1 MWRPQTYLQ
10 KIYRKENLLKN
21 SLVSWNSTNGHL
33 FIMYKLAT
41 LSSHSFMLH
50 CLIWTLNYNL
60 DPRLI
65 YEDQLRERSC
75 VWKDKNVVSF
85 ITESFS
91 ERVHT
96 FFLFFLLLL
105 CFRAFLHLG
114 QNNFAEAH
122 KFFTE
127 ILKTDPSNAV
137 VRNLNVKYIA
147 MAHRL

>member
-1 MWRPQTYLQ
+1 MKATNIFGK
-10 KIYRKENLLKN
+10 KIYRKQNLLKN
-21 SLVSWNSTNGHL
+21 SLVSWNATYGHL
-33 FIMYKLAT
+33 FIMYELAT
-41 LSSHSFMLH
+41 LSSNSFMLH
-50 CLIWTLNYNL
+50 CLLWTLNYNL

-65 YEDQLRERSC
+65 YEDQLRERSY
-75 VWKDKNVVSF
+75 VQKDKNVVSF
-85 ITESFS
+85 YNWFS

-127 ILKTDPSNAV
+127 ILKIDPSNAV